1 MFFFEANGIDA
12 AEKKRAV
19 LLSVCG
25 AATYSML
32 SSLVAPKRPAEVPY
46 DELIGCLQRHFNPR
60 PSEIVQRFHFHNC
73 KQQPGQSISAF
84 IAELRKLSVHCNFG
98 DQLENMLR
106 DQIVCGVQDPALQ
119 RQLLLE
125 TALTFKS
132 AEESAMAAETAA
144 LNASILRMG
153 ISGPQAVHRT
163 THTPDTK
170 MDMGATMEA
179 VKRCFRCG
187 ALHVSSECKFSTAV
201 CHLCKRRGHIA
212 WVCMRRAQTITTSKH
227 ENTPQDA
234 HAVTMESQGQE
245 EYFLHHTSTSW
256 RARGHRTW
264 LR

>member
-32 SSLVAPKRPAEVPY
+32 SSLVAPKRPVEVPY

-106 DQIVCGVQDPALQ
+106 DRIVCGVQDPALQ

-132 AEESAMAAETAA
+132 AEERAMVAETAA

-153 ISGPQAVHRT
+153 ISGPQEVHRT
-163 THTPDTK
+163 THTPDMK
-170 MDMGATMEA
+170 KDMGATMEA
-179 VKRCFRCG
+179 IKRCFRCG

-201 CHLCKRRGHIA
+201 CHFCKKRGHIA
-212 WVCMRRAQTITTSKH
+212 RLDQT
-227 ENTPQDA
+227 